1 VSNFLILPA
10 TKEAAIE
17 VASNLRPDDYREVV
31 EGHGQDPMDIVDH
44 ALESHSSYA
53 VSPDGRTAAL
63 AGVYDDG
70 CVWMLCTPV
79 IEEYPISFGRVCRR
93 WIKAFD
99 NAYLYNIIDKRNTV
113 HINLIKHLGFTLGE
127 EFEYGPNNLTFIEF
141 YRWFG
146 AQSH

>member
-1 VSNFLILPA
+1 MSNFLILPA

-31 EGHGQDPMDIVDH
+31 EGHGQDPMEIVDH

-70 CVWMLCTPV
+70 
-79 IEEYPISFGRVCRR
+79 
-93 WIKAFD
+93 
-99 NAYLYNIIDKRNTV
+99 
-113 HINLIKHLGFTLGE
+113 
-127 EFEYGPNNLTFIEF
+127 
-141 YRWFG
+141 
-146 AQSH
+146 